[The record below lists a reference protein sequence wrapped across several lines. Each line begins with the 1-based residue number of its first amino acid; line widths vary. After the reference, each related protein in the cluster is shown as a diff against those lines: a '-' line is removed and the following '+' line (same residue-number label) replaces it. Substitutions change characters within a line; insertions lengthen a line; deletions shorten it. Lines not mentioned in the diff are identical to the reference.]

1 MAMPAM
7 PGASLVVVKTE
18 LVLGG
23 FEAVLDGP
31 AMAFHR
37 DQLLHGRA
45 LGAPC
50 GEKGQAA
57 VGNVAADQK
66 TPRPF
71 PGKVVI
77 VFAGVEIGQLE
88 IGPVVPARPFG
99 PFAGRQASPSGLGKA
114 LRNRG
119 GGAADKLR
127 LAPGM
132 EHTIGGN
139 AQNLGAASGTLGGYL
154 TDVGIDTNG

>member
-7 PGASLVVVKTE
+7 PGASFVVIKAE

-37 DQLLHGRA
+37 HQLLDGGA
-45 LGAPC
+45 FGAPC

-71 PGKVVI
+71 PGKVVV
-77 VFAGVEIGQLE
+77 VFAGVEIGHLE
-88 IGPVVPARPFG
+88 RGPLVAAWNFG
-99 PFAGRQASPSGLGKA
+99 AFAGR
-114 LRNRG
+114 
-119 GGAADKLR
+119 
-127 LAPGM
+127 
-132 EHTIGGN
+132 
-139 AQNLGAASGTLGGYL
+139 
-154 TDVGIDTNG
+154 

>member
-7 PGASLVVVKTE
+7 PGAGFVVIQAE

-31 AMAFHR
+31 AIAFHR
-37 DQLLHGRA
+37 HQLLYGRA

-57 VGNVAADQK
+57 VSNVAADQK

-71 PGKVVI
+71 PGKVVV
-77 VFAGVEIGQLE
+77 VFTGFEISQLK
-88 IGPVVPARPFG
+88 ISPVVPARTFG
-99 PFAGRQASPSGLGKA
+99 PFA
-114 LRNRG
+114 
-119 GGAADKLR
+119 
-127 LAPGM
+127 
-132 EHTIGGN
+132 
-139 AQNLGAASGTLGGYL
+139 
-154 TDVGIDTNG
+154 